1 MEKENEHNL
10 IKSAYIVG
18 ALLLVIG
25 VVSSIGLFFGNEEN
39 GTNEQISGATTKTNL
54 SGEEKRQIEESV
66 SGGAALSV
74 NASLEEKKKKIETN
88 FNNSPTTH
96 ERSDE
101 GERIKY

>member
-39 GTNEQISGATTKTNL
+39 GTNEQTGGTTKTSF
-54 SGEEKRQIEESV
+54 SGEEKRLIEERLSGTTASV
-66 SGGAALSV
+66 GTLSEAEKQKIEA
-74 NASLEEKKKKIETN
+74 NFKKKASSRQIPLEEEM
-88 FNNSPTTH
+88 
-96 ERSDE
+96 ER
-101 GERIKY
+101 